1 MKRFTLLAAL
11 GLCSIS
17 LFAQDAQ
24 KEEPKEEGFVFTTV
38 KELPITS
45 VKNQSRAGTCWC
57 YSSMAFLESELLR
70 MGKGEYDFS
79 EMYIVHQTYL
89 DRADAAVRTHGD
101 VSFSQGGSFY
111 DVIYGMK
118 KFGLVPE
125 EVMRPGVMY
134 GDTLSNHTELT
145 AVSDA
150 VVAAIAKGKLRK
162 LQTDNNHNPLWKKA
176 IAAIHDIYLGK
187 CPEKFT
193 YKGKEYT
200 PHSFFESTGLNPNDY
215 ISLTS
220 YTHHPFYEPFVLE
233 IQDNWRWG
241 QSYNLPIDEFMQVF
255 DNAINNGYP
264 IAWGSDVSEQGF
276 TRDGVAVMPDTEKVQ
291 ELSGSDMAHWLKMKP
306 EEKKL
311 NTKPQPQKWC
321 TQEERQE
328 AYDNWETT
336 DDHGMLIYGI
346 AKDQEGNDYY
356 MVKNSWGKAGK
367 YDGLWY
373 ASKAFVR
380 YKTMNIVV
388 NKNALPKEIAKK
400 LAKIAGV
407 DIESY
412 GKEMLKAGTDIS
424 DFTPFQVINIDSK
437 EFNDKNA
444 KFEIS
449 QVNAVDLDSVFSRQS
464 ELEDAINK
472 EIKEKNLDF
481 YMFAAT
487 DILNANSKIIAIGN
501 KADTVEK
508 AFGVN
513 LENNTAM
520 LNNVVS
526 RKKQMLPNILNNLN

>member
-367 YDGLWY
+367 YEGLWY